1 MGLSILATTLVNP
14 GKVFIVTWR
23 PVVIAAIL
31 QPFVSVIET
40 VKVPV
45 VVVVLGFL
53 RPPQDIVN
61 GVPVYV

>member
-1 MGLSILATTLVNP
+1 LGLSILAAIFVNE
-14 GKVFIVTWR
+14 GKVFIVTWS
-23 PVVIAAIL
+23 PLVIAAIL
-31 QPFVSVIET
+31 QPFVSVMET

-45 VVVVLGFL
+45 VVRVLGFL